1 MNIKHGI
8 DLLPSDLP
16 MRMRLASHQRTIL
29 ISAVSPDFDKTSRAT
44 LEVLYKYTHK
54 SSNPI
59 SNQWGTTKEAV
70 KKLEKA
76 NNLRLKQLIYDA
88 EQQGVDFV
96 NNSGDI
102 NSGIKAAWDIKNAIS
117 TKTEE
122 SKNFK
127 VKEYMKMLKGQNV
140 GNSIPDEPYS
150 RNMRIFRD
158 NFLFEKFQTVA
169 GQNPTYSKYGSPD
182 NM

>member
-1 MNIKHGI
+1 MNIKHGVDI
-8 DLLPSDLP
+8 LPPDLP
-16 MRMRLASHQRTIL
+16 MRMRLASHQRSIL
-29 ISAVSPDFDKTSRAT
+29 ISAVSPNFDKTSRDT

-88 EQQGVDFV
+88 EQKGVDFV
-96 NNSGDI
+96 NHSGDI
-102 NSGIKAAWDIKNAIS
+102 NSGIKATWDIKNAIS

-127 VKEYMKMLKGQNV
+127 IKEYMKVLKGQNV
-140 GNSIPDEPYS
+140 SSIPDEPYS

-169 GQNPTYSKYGSPD
+169 GQNHNFSKYGSPD